1 MRALSVLQ
9 QAFALQGRY
18 PASRG
23 HVSRRGCL
31 VWSTSLTPT
40 GMSRSYE
47 IEVIYDGRN
56 QPRVRVLDELATRP
70 GEVLPHTY
78 AGGWLCLHENA
89 DWGSAMS
96 IADTI
101 VPWASEWLMYY
112 EIWLATGDWYG
123 GGVWPPPRRPED
135 EDAEAREAKKSRR
148 AAAA

>member
-40 GMSRSYE
+40 GISRSYE
-47 IEVIYDGRN
+47 IEVIYDGPN
-56 QPRVRVLDELATRP
+56 QPRVRVLDELATRT

-78 AGGWLCLHENA
+78 VGGWLCLHEQGGA
-89 DWGSAMS
+89 ASAG
-96 IADTI
+96 ARQ
-101 VPWASEWLMYY
+101 
-112 EIWLATGDWYG
+112 GDAG
-123 GGVWPPPRRPED
+123 R
-135 EDAEAREAKKSRR
+135 
-148 AAAA
+148 